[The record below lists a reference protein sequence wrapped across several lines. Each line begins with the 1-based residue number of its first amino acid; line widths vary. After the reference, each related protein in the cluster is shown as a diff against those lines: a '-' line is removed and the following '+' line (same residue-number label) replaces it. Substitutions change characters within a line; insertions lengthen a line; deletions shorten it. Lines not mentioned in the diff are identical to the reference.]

1 MVLNDSLQAA
11 NSPRVIPLPDTN
23 NGESGYYINKNK
35 KVSKWVLEKNVISF
49 MMVLILQSLVQVPL

>member
-35 KVSKWVLEKNVISF
+35 KVSKWVLEKNVIR
-49 MMVLILQSLVQVPL
+49 L